1 MEKRKEGMKKWK
13 GERDEI
19 EGKGGKR
26 RKRKEIWPT
35 EDVHKIHREGRKLV
49 SRERNPFSVQTNNSH
64 KP

>member
-26 RKRKEIWPT
+26 RKMKEIWPT
-35 EDVHKIHREGRKLV
+35 EDVHKIHGEGRKLV

>member
-1 MEKRKEGMKKWK
+1 MEKRKEGMRKWK
-13 GERDEI
+13 GERAEI

-35 EDVHKIHREGRKLV
+35 EDVHKIHGEGRKLV
-49 SRERNPFSVQTNNSH
+49 LRERNLFSVQTNNSH

>member
-1 MEKRKEGMKKWK
+1 MEKRKEGMREWK

-26 RKRKEIWPT
+26 RKRKEILPT
-35 EDVHKIHREGRKLV
+35 EDVHKIHGEGRKLV